1 MTVKDRKTL
10 VTLLIC
16 SSVTLAAAFSLAVSY
31 ILLAQVPIVPIYLFM
46 FALSLVTIAAF
57 GGAGLF
63 LARGL
68 PAEDG
73 PKLRLRFTPARLG
86 HAGFVALVVAGT
98 GSVTAAG
105 LGQVGW
111 FIAAAVIS
119 AGYAAIVF
127 AAPGEDS
134 ATR

>member
-1 MTVKDRKTL
+1 MTAKDRKTL
-10 VTLLIC
+10 VTLLIY
-16 SSVTLAAAFSLAVSY
+16 SGVTLAAAFAMAVSY
-31 ILLAQVPIVPIYLFM
+31 IVLARVPLLPIYFFM

-68 PAEDG
+68 PAEEG
-73 PKLRLRFTPARLG
+73 PQLRLRFTPARLG

-111 FIAAAVIS
+111 FLAAAVIS
-119 AGYAAIVF
+119 AGYAVIVF
-127 AAPGEDS
+127 AAPGEDDG
-134 ATR
+134 AR